1 MSPHSKIEMTYRE
14 FSSRRKEPIK
24 ARDAKTI
31 PKDISEKVSTFKGQ
45 KKVSKSPTASGG
57 KMVAVSKG
65 LGYLGIGVEI
75 EETVGKWHMSLY
87 KLLKSYKQFNV

>member
-1 MSPHSKIEMTYRE
+1 MTYRQ
-14 FSSRRKEPIK
+14 FSRGRKEPIK

-31 PKDISEKVSTFKGQ
+31 PKDSSEKVSTSKRQ
-45 KKVSKSPTASGG
+45 KKGSKSPTASGG

-65 LGYLGIGVEI
+65 LGYLGI

-87 KLLKSYKQFNV
+87 KLLKSYKQFKD